1 MYTHIHKHIRALT
14 GTQTYSYTHKHAD
27 INTHKFTVEIL
38 LKFEPFFLAYI
49 SLILYIVSLTDILEI
64 IVLK

>member
-14 GTQTYSYTHKHAD
+14 CTRTYSYTHEHAD
-27 INTHKFTVEIL
+27 IKTHKFAVKIL
-38 LKFEPFFLAYI
+38 LKFEPFFLASV
-49 SLILYIVSLTDILEI
+49 SLIFHIVSLTDILEI